1 MQIAFVNFIGTDKF
15 GGGEKWMVS
24 AGSQLAAK
32 GHCVIMIGK
41 QGSKFLDHAM
51 KAGLS
56 ALGISKWQQ
65 ATGLYVLPVVRTLS
79 AQKNDILICNL
90 NTDVRTT
97 GLLAKL
103 RGTPLILARHGLLSY
118 NKKRW
123 RYKASAKHILDGIIT
138 NSNTIKSTYAGYG
151 WFDERFVKVIY
162 NGITIPQHVVP
173 HDFSK
178 QFPGKVII
186 YSAGRLSEQKGYTY
200 LIEAAA
206 ILKKTRNDLVFI
218 VSGEGKLRTEL
229 QKQIADAAL
238 QDSFIFQGFTADIYP
253 FLMGCDL
260 FVLSSLFEGM
270 PNVVMEAMAMHKP
283 VVATDVNGVRELM
296 VDGKTGIIVP
306 PKEPQALASSI
317 ARIIDNADMLAEFG
331 RAGYERVKS
340 AFTISAMANDLEC
353 YLQQKLQ
360 EKQRQNAINRKPL

>member
-1 MQIAFVNFIGTDKF
+1 MQIAFVNFIGTGKF

-32 GHCVIMIGK
+32 GDDVIMIGRK
-41 QGSKFLDHAM
+41 GSKFLDHAM
-51 KAGLS
+51 KAGITS
-56 ALGISKWQQ
+56 LGISPWQK
-65 ATGLYVLPVVRTLS
+65 ATGLYLLTITRELS
-79 AQKNDILICNL
+79 RQKNDILICNL

-97 GLLAKL
+97 GLLAKM
-103 RGTPLILARHGLLSY
+103 RGTPVILARHGLLSY

-138 NSNTIKSTYAGYG
+138 NSNTIKNTYAGYG

-162 NGITIPQHVVP
+162 NGITIPRHVVP

-178 QFPGKVII
+178 QFPGKTII
-186 YSAGRLSEQKGYTY
+186 YSAGRLSEQKGFCY

-206 ILKKTRNDLVFI
+206 ILKQTRNDLVFV
-218 VSGEGKLRTEL
+218 VSGEGKLLQEL
-229 QKQIADAAL
+229 QKQTSDAAL
-238 QDSFIFQGFTADIYP
+238 QDSFIFSGFAADIYP
-253 FLMGCDL
+253 FLKGCDL

-270 PNVVMEAMAMHKP
+270 PNVVMEAMAMQKP

-296 VDGKTGIIVP
+296 VEGKTGLIVP
-306 PKEPQALASSI
+306 PRDPLALATSI
-317 ARIIDNADMLAEFG
+317 ARVIDNPDMLAEFG
-331 RAGYERVKS
+331 KAGYERVNRE
-340 AFTISAMANDLEC
+340 FTMSAMASNLEG

-360 EKQRQNAINRKPL
+360 EKTKCQP